1 MPQPTKGARLG
12 GSPAHQRL
20 ILANLATS
28 LFQHGKIRTTE
39 AKAKRLRPYAER
51 LISKAKRGDL
61 HNRREIQ
68 KLIRDRETV
77 HRLMH
82 EIGPFF
88 ADRNGGYTRITKTLP
103 RQGDNAPMAVI
114 ELVSQKTVT
123 DEADRARRV
132 AGSQR
137 RPAAT
142 APRLPAPREPRPRP
156 TGPTAGENAVDEAE
170 GATATPAETSASSTE
185 AAEAPEAPAEESTAT
200 TDAPYGEGSHA
211 PLADPSEAPEGFPI
225 KGNEDSKIY
234 HVPESPHYGRTVA
247 EVWFATHGGRRGRRV
262 RAARGAGREVL
273 ISQYPDGPVVLTDGG
288 PVAVPAP
295 CTRTRRRRS
304 RARPPGSASTSPTTA
319 PTSPAGRSSPAGARS
334 RVS

>member
-28 LFQHGKIRTTE
+28 LFQHGKIKTTE
-39 AKAKRLRPYAER
+39 AKARRLRPYAER
-51 LISKAKRGDL
+51 LITKAKRGDL

-68 KLIRDRETV
+68 KVIRDRETV

-88 ADRNGGYTRITKTLP
+88 ADRNGGYTRITKTIP

-137 RPAAT
+137 RDRRGAAPAT
-142 APRLPAPREPRPRP
+142 EEV
-156 TGPTAGENAVDEAE
+156 GPTAGQNAVDEAE
-170 GATATPAETSASSTE
+170 GSTATSPEATGSAETVDVAEKAEEASEAALEAAAAAPEGSTAQEKAFDAADSAEQAAE
-185 AAEAPEAPAEESTAT
+185 AAEENSSATDDAPA
-200 TDAPYGEGSHA
+200 GEH
-211 PLADPSEAPEGFPI
+211 
-225 KGNEDSKIY
+225 
-234 HVPESPHYGRTVA
+234 T
-247 EVWFATHGGRRGRRV
+247 
-262 RAARGAGREVL
+262 
-273 ISQYPDGPVVLTDGG
+273 
-288 PVAVPAP
+288 
-295 CTRTRRRRS
+295 
-304 RARPPGSASTSPTTA
+304 PGSAAARTADEEGSTGPVG
-319 PTSPAGRSSPAGARS
+319 PGRES
-334 RVS
+334 

>member
-28 LFQHGKIRTTE
+28 LFQHGKITTTE

-68 KLIRDRETV
+68 KVIRDRETV

-88 ADRNGGYTRITKTLP
+88 ADRNGGYTRITKTLA

-137 RPAAT
+137 RRPAAAAPAAEQADESSDTPAT
-142 APRLPAPREPRPRP
+142 ASTETAEPG
-156 TGPTAGENAVDEAE
+156 TGSATEVTADRNAVDEAE
-170 GATATPAETSASSTE
+170 GSAAEPAAEEPAEDAAASAEHTPGSVAARTE
-185 AAEAPEAPAEESTAT
+185 AEETS
-200 TDAPYGEGSHA
+200 
-211 PLADPSEAPEGFPI
+211 
-225 KGNEDSKIY
+225 
-234 HVPESPHYGRTVA
+234 
-247 EVWFATHGGRRGRRV
+247 
-262 RAARGAGREVL
+262 
-273 ISQYPDGPVVLTDGG
+273 GG
-288 PVAVPAP
+288 PVG
-295 CTRTRRRRS
+295 
-304 RARPPGSASTSPTTA
+304 PGRES
-319 PTSPAGRSSPAGARS
+319 
-334 RVS
+334 

>member
-28 LFQHGKIRTTE
+28 LFQHGKITTTQ

-51 LISKAKRGDL
+51 LITKAKRGDL

-68 KLIRDRETV
+68 KVIRDRETV

-114 ELVSQKTVT
+114 ELVAEKTVT

-132 AGSQR
+132 AGQQR
-137 RPAAT
+137 SRSGAASSTAAPAPAAAEAT
-142 APRLPAPREPRPRP
+142 GVAQAAPDEVPADEKPSTGTGEATEP
-156 TGPTAGENAVDEAE
+156 TGSATEVTADRNAVDEAE
-170 GATATPAETSASSTE
+170 GATTE
-185 AAEAPEAPAEESTAT
+185 PAAEPARGS
-200 TDAPYGEGSHA
+200 TDAPAGGSTSGSA
-211 PLADPSEAPEGFPI
+211 
-225 KGNEDSKIY
+225 
-234 HVPESPHYGRTVA
+234 
-247 EVWFATHGGRRGRRV
+247 
-262 RAARGAGREVL
+262 AARTADDDTPAGPVGPGRE
-273 ISQYPDGPVVLTDGG
+273 S
-288 PVAVPAP
+288 
-295 CTRTRRRRS
+295 
-304 RARPPGSASTSPTTA
+304 
-319 PTSPAGRSSPAGARS
+319 
-334 RVS
+334 

>member
-68 KLIRDRETV
+68 KVIRDRETV

-137 RPAAT
+137 RRPAAAAPAAEQADESAETPATEAATTETTET
-142 APRLPAPREPRPRP
+142 AESG
-156 TGPTAGENAVDEAE
+156 TGSATEVTADRNAVDEAE
-170 GATATPAETSASSTE
+170 GSAAEPAAEEPAEDAAASAEHTPGSAAARTE
-185 AAEAPEAPAEESTAT
+185 AEETS
-200 TDAPYGEGSHA
+200 
-211 PLADPSEAPEGFPI
+211 
-225 KGNEDSKIY
+225 
-234 HVPESPHYGRTVA
+234 
-247 EVWFATHGGRRGRRV
+247 
-262 RAARGAGREVL
+262 
-273 ISQYPDGPVVLTDGG
+273 GG
-288 PVAVPAP
+288 PVG
-295 CTRTRRRRS
+295 
-304 RARPPGSASTSPTTA
+304 PGRES
-319 PTSPAGRSSPAGARS
+319 
-334 RVS
+334 

>member
-28 LFQHGKIRTTE
+28 LFQHGKITTTE

-68 KLIRDRETV
+68 KVIRDRETV

-137 RPAAT
+137 RRPAAAAPAAEQADESAETPATEAATTETTET
-142 APRLPAPREPRPRP
+142 AESG
-156 TGPTAGENAVDEAE
+156 TGSATEVTADRNAVDEAE
-170 GATATPAETSASSTE
+170 GSAAEPAAEEPAEDAAASAEHT
-185 AAEAPEAPAEESTAT
+185 
-200 TDAPYGEGSHA
+200 
-211 PLADPSEAPEGFPI
+211 
-225 KGNEDSKIY
+225 
-234 HVPESPHYGRTVA
+234 
-247 EVWFATHGGRRGRRV
+247 
-262 RAARGAGREVL
+262 
-273 ISQYPDGPVVLTDGG
+273 
-288 PVAVPAP
+288 
-295 CTRTRRRRS
+295 
-304 RARPPGSASTSPTTA
+304 PG
-319 PTSPAGRSSPAGARS
+319 
-334 RVS
+334 

>member
-28 LFQHGKIRTTE
+28 LFQHGKITTTE

-68 KLIRDRETV
+68 KVIRDRETV

-114 ELVSQKTVT
+114 ELVAQKTVT

-137 RPAAT
+137 RRPAAAAPAVEQADESAETPAT
-142 APRLPAPREPRPRP
+142 ASTETAEPG
-156 TGPTAGENAVDEAE
+156 TGSATEVTADRNAVDEAE
-170 GATATPAETSASSTE
+170 GS
-185 AAEAPEAPAEESTAT
+185 AAEPVGEEAPAEATEESA
-200 TDAPYGEGSHA
+200 APSTEH
-211 PLADPSEAPEGFPI
+211 
-225 KGNEDSKIY
+225 
-234 HVPESPHYGRTVA
+234 T
-247 EVWFATHGGRRGRRV
+247 
-262 RAARGAGREVL
+262 
-273 ISQYPDGPVVLTDGG
+273 
-288 PVAVPAP
+288 
-295 CTRTRRRRS
+295 
-304 RARPPGSASTSPTTA
+304 PGSAAARTEAEEA
-319 PTSPAGRSSPAGARS
+319 PGGPAGPGRES
-334 RVS
+334 